1 MSGEQPGGSFSKDS
15 ASDPSTCLQFYLLVL
30 PNRRYALLAWVAAFL
45 NQRIIANSL
54 IEKPE
59 SERKELASR
68 TDRVRG
74 TERGFITASD
84 LLFPAHDID
93 PQAPS
98 DI

>member
-1 MSGEQPGGSFSKDS
+1 MSTLGRILRQGTNKRN
-15 ASDPSTCLQFYLLVL
+15 LQLV
-30 PNRRYALLAWVAAFL
+30 NERF
-45 NQRIIANSL
+45 IANSL